1 MPPPPIPPGLATS
14 VAAFVGTSRRGPIDQ
29 AVRLRSFGDF
39 QRRFGGLSPDSE
51 MTYAVRHFFQGGG
64 RDAWAVRV
72 ARDARPARRTLTDAA
87 GRDVLEVTAAAVP
100 GVGPPEGRLLYLDAD
115 DHRLI
120 AEDAGD
126 ARMRASGGAV
136 RRIYR
141 DYRTVAGVLW
151 PFYEVR
157 MRGGTKAMTL
167 SVQSLTVNT
176 GVSDRM
182 FEPPTQGAKNQPL
195 R

>member
-1 MPPPPIPPGLATS
+1 
-14 VAAFVGTSRRGPIDQ
+14 
-29 AVRLRSFGDF
+29 
-39 QRRFGGLSPDSE
+39 
-51 MTYAVRHFFQGGG
+51 
-64 RDAWAVRV
+64 
-72 ARDARPARRTLTDAA
+72 
-87 GRDVLEVTAAAVP
+87 VTAAAPP
-100 GVGPPEGRLLYLDAD
+100 GGGPAEQRLLYLDAG

-120 AEDAGD
+120 AEDAGN
-126 ARMRASGGAV
+126 AAMRASAGAV
-136 RRIYR
+136 RRSYR

-182 FEPPTQGAKNQPL
+182 FEPPTQGAKSKPL